1 VDVEDAAKDF
11 ELVVQGYTRILGFE
25 NWETLEALN
34 QLEKLGGEAG
44 GARDGDEK
52 RNAMNTIFRHADKYE

>member
-1 VDVEDAAKDF
+1 MLKDAAKNF
-11 ELVVQGYTRILGFE
+11 ELVVQGYTKILGFE
-25 NWETLEALN
+25 NWERLEALN

-52 RNAMNTIFRHADKYE
+52 EIL

>member
-1 VDVEDAAKDF
+1 MYKEQSMLKDAAKNF
-11 ELVVQGYTRILGFE
+11 ELVVQGYTKILGFE
-25 NWETLEALN
+25 NWERLEALN

-52 RNAMNTIFRHADKYE
+52 EIL

>member
-1 VDVEDAAKDF
+1 MLKDAAKNF
-11 ELVVQGYTRILGFE
+11 ELVVQGYTRILGSE
-25 NWETLEALN
+25 NWETPEALN

-52 RNAMNTIFRHADKYE
+52 RNTINTIFRHVNQYE